1 MRQRRRRPSDQNLKR
16 QLEMDVQSP
25 LLVQAEPQS
34 TSSSSW
40 YSQWFPCGRGPR
52 IPTNAET
59 VQRLMDMKLT
69 LAVTREAAKQDYQDK
84 AAQVADLMHRGLKRQ
99 AYESMKTAK
108 QHRHDWETRHAM
120 YESVERIKSRLISQQ
135 HNVALFSSF
144 TEANT
149 ALAKML
155 EEVPLDKVE
164 DVLDEIHQRMTETQD
179 VGEALGKV
187 QVQDVDEE
195 ELIQFL
201 AQDQPREE
209 VARPARTANK
219 TERLVME

>member
-1 MRQRRRRPSDQNLKR
+1 
-16 QLEMDVQSP
+16 MDVQSP
-25 LLVQAEPQS
+25 LLVNAEVPDGN
-34 TSSSSW
+34 SW
-40 YSQWFPCGRGPR
+40 YSRWLPCGRGPR
-52 IPTNAET
+52 TPTNAET

-69 LAVTREAAKQDYQDK
+69 LAVTRDAAMEDYEKK
-84 AAQVADLMHRGLKRQ
+84 AAQVAELMRRGLKRQ

-120 YESVERIKSRLISQQ
+120 YESVERIKNRLISQQ

-164 DVLDEIHQRMTETQD
+164 DVLDEIHQRMTETQE
-179 VGEALGKV
+179 VASALGTV
-187 QVQDVDEE
+187 QPRDVDEE
-195 ELIQFL
+195 ELAEFL
-201 AQDQPREE
+201 GLDRGDDIAVMAGIARAKQDQREDVSSKSNAPRM
-209 VARPARTANK
+209 
-219 TERLVME
+219 VME